1 MKPWSILAFLLLL
14 LAPPSVQ
21 AQRTLELVT
30 FDYPPYIIEENG
42 QAKGPVVDAIREIF
56 KRMHQGTT
64 IRFYRSQRAL
74 LLMEM
79 AKVDGM
85 FTLKK
90 TPERDQ
96 SMLFPGEALLEQE
109 YVIFVPRD
117 SKLNFDGNLAS
128 LQNITLGVAEK
139 VSYGA
144 RFDTAVAQGAFPHL
158 EVAYSFELNFKKLL
172 AGRMDALIS
181 SRTMGTAMLRRLGGL
196 EQCKVIGPPVEVV
209 PSYFA
214 FSRRLGNEEL
224 AKQFDTVVRA
234 MKKDGSLKQLL
245 ELQ

>member
-1 MKPWSILAFLLLL
+1 MKHWFISALLLL
-14 LAPPSVQ
+14 VPTPMNAQ
-21 AQRTLELVT
+21 AQRTLDLAT
-30 FDYPPYIIEENG
+30 FDYPPYMVEENE
-42 QAKGPVVDAIREIF
+42 QAKGPVVDAIQEIF
-56 KRMHQGTT
+56 RRMRLGTN

-90 TPERDQ
+90 SPEREQ
-96 SMLFPGEALLEQE
+96 SMLFPNESLLEQE

-117 SKLNFDGNLAS
+117 SRLNFDGNLAS
-128 LQNITLGVAEK
+128 LRNVTLGVAEK
-139 VSYGA
+139 VSYGQ
-144 RFDTAVAQGAFPHL
+144 RFDTAVAQGAFLHL

-181 SRTMGTAMLRRLGGL
+181 SRTMGLAMLRRLGGL
-196 EQCKVIGPPVEVV
+196 DQCKVIGPPVEVV
-209 PSYFA
+209 PSYLA
-214 FSRRLGNEEL
+214 FSRKPGNDEL
-224 AKQFDTVVRA
+224 ARQFDTIVRS
-234 MKKDGSLKQLL
+234 MKKDGSLKRLL